1 MAFIGERARA
11 ESGFLL
17 LYSERDKPGSAKKS
31 AHDGIEG
38 YDVPLGNFY
47 TSE

>member
-1 MAFIGERARA
+1 MALLGERPKA

-31 AHDGIEG
+31 AHDGV
-38 YDVPLGNFY
+38 VPSITLKKRA
-47 TSE
+47 

>member
-1 MAFIGERARA
+1 MALLGERARA

-31 AHDGIEG
+31 AHDGIER
-38 YDVPLGNFY
+38 YDVALQLLY
-47 TSE
+47 V